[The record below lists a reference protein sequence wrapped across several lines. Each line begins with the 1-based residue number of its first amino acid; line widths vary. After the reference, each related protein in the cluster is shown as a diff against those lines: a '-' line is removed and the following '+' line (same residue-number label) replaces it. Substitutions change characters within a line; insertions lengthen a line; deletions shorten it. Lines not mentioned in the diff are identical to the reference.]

1 MPQLEPAD
9 DFDPSHADQTI
20 RTRRLAEIDAR
31 EEKRWKWVQWL
42 GGVLVAAVGIS
53 LAIPKY
59 IRTESHEAEHAT
71 AIGDLQ
77 TEVKALSAK
86 LDMLILFSARQNA
99 QTDAVAK
106 TVHAPVLPEAMK
118 LTPPPATVREAK

>member
-1 MPQLEPAD
+1 MPQQQPVD
-9 DFDPSHADQTI
+9 DFDPSHADQTV
-20 RTRRLAEIDAR
+20 RTKRLAEIDAR
-31 EEKRWKWVQWL
+31 EEKRWKWVQWF

-106 TVHAPVLPEAMK
+106 TVHAPIVEPMK